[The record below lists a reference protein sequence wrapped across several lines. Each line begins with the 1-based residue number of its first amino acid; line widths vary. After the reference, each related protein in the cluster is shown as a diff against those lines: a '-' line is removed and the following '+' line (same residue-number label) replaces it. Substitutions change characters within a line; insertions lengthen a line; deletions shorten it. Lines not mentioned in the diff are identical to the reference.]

1 MTLALQAAVKRFQS
15 YNGQT
20 PDGVVGESTRT
31 ALNVSAAER
40 VNQIVANM
48 ERWRWLPDDLGERHV
63 IVNIPGYSLKALDKG
78 EVALRMPV
86 IVGSV
91 ERPTPVFS
99 HRITHLVFNPTWTI
113 PPTVARN
120 DILPKLLRNPAY
132 LKEHDIKLFDSWAPG
147 ARPIDSRSVNWRDVG
162 SRITRYRMRQD
173 PGPKNSLGRIKYMFP
188 NDFDV
193 YLHDTPARDKFAQ
206 VERGLSSGCVRVG
219 DPAALTA
226 FLMEGMDDW
235 PVERRTQVL
244 DAGETKT
251 VWLRQSVPVHLTYQ
265 TVYFDEA
272 GKIHFLEDI
281 YGRDDRLRHRPCQA
295 FAGPAGG
302 GADRR
307 LRTAGKAPATA
318 RCPKNVTPERSR
330 NPATPVASPVYVNL
344 CLTRPG
350 NARATGLDRLAAT
363 IFESPTGCIWN
374 CGYIVSGGAI
384 CGMNAIRPFM
394 RLEWV
399 GVRSSDSVPRQRRQ
413 RQRRRQPP
421 S

>member
-1 MTLALQAAVKRFQS
+1 M
-15 YNGQT
+15 
-20 PDGVVGESTRT
+20 
-31 ALNVSAAER
+31 
-40 VNQIVANM
+40 
-48 ERWRWLPDDLGERHV
+48 PDDLGERHV
-63 IVNIPGYSLKALDKG
+63 LVNIPGYSLKALDKG

-132 LKEHDIKLFDSWAPG
+132 LKEHEIKLFDSWAPG
-147 ARPIDSRSVNWRDVG
+147 ARPINSRSVNWRDVG

-173 PGPKNSLGRIKYMFP
+173 PGPKNSLGRIKFMFP

-206 VERGLSSGCVRVG
+206 VERSLSSGCVRVS

-272 GKIHFLEDI
+272 ARSTSWKTSMAVMTPLLPPLPSAFRPSRRWRRSTVEGLRFHSRNCRVLKMSPLNFEEP
-281 YGRDDRLRHRPCQA
+281 RD
-295 FAGPAGG
+295 GG
-302 GADRR
+302 GFPRVCKPLLNPSRQCSADRYR
-307 LRTAGKAPATA
+307 
-318 RCPKNVTPERSR
+318 
-330 NPATPVASPVYVNL
+330 
-344 CLTRPG
+344 
-350 NARATGLDRLAAT
+350 
-363 IFESPTGCIWN
+363 
-374 CGYIVSGGAI
+374 
-384 CGMNAIRPFM
+384 
-394 RLEWV
+394 
-399 GVRSSDSVPRQRRQ
+399 
-413 RQRRRQPP
+413 
-421 S
+421 